1 MNFLNIPS
9 LHFVVRF
16 PQLILQRKTLA
27 PRTSVEHVITGTNLN
42 AKLQA
47 TYFYTKTVTI
57 LPVDTAAILN
67 SHFGRPA
74 KNILNRASENIHPAR

>member
-9 LHFVVRF
+9 LHFVARF

-27 PRTSVEHVITGTNLN
+27 PRTSVERVITGTNLN
-42 AKLQA
+42 AKLHT

-57 LPVDTAAILN
+57 LPVDTAAILDIH
-67 SHFGRPA
+67 SLGSCQKHFEPC
-74 KNILNRASENIHPAR
+74 S